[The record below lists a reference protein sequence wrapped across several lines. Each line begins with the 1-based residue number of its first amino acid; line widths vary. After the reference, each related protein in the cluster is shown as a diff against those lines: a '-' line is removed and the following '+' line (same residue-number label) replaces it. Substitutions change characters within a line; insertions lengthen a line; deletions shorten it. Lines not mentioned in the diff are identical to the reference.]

1 MKQGVRNFRALVA
14 VLALFS
20 LLMIVPSVM
29 YAQSATTGAITGTV
43 TDSTGAVVKGAI
55 LTLTHAATGS
65 VQKATSDSGGRFEFP
80 AVNPGEY
87 TLKAEAKG
95 FRTGVTNGL
104 LVEVDKSVSAP
115 LKLEVGAS
123 SEVVEVTASSM
134 TEVQTQDASV
144 GEVLSGTE
152 LNRLPVNGR
161 SAAQLIFLQPGVSP
175 DVGTGDTTG
184 GQIAGARSEQITF
197 TIDGGDGTSDLEG
210 SNNYNAPDKESSAVS
225 AVVPTPQDSVEE
237 FRVATNNA
245 NSTFGESSGGQVS
258 MLTNAGTNAIH
269 GKAYEYHQDNGLAA
283 SGWDNNH
290 TDPITP
296 KPVVVDNRF
305 GAGLGGAI
313 IKDKLFYYG
322 FYEGRRFH
330 QSASFNKLVPSDNL
344 RNGIIEFNGVQYN
357 FNPAL
362 GPLTT
367 ACGGPCDPRNLGL
380 SPAVQAQLA
389 LLPHG
394 NDLSEGDGVN
404 SVGYDFTVPT
414 PVSTEV
420 GKLKL
425 NYNLNSKWSAFG
437 TWQYSS
443 TARTGT
449 EQISIEGTPSS
460 VASDP
465 YFANFLTF
473 QIQGQITPT
482 FLSVTH
488 GSFLKNWWGWTRQT
502 PAPFVTGA
510 NGTDAAMQI
519 SGEDQGLSTDYSA
532 GGKLFSDPVNINTQ
546 QARPR
551 VWDGHDWYVAQNFT
565 KIRGSHQFQFGGEGR
580 VWHDYHFRTDDV
592 LGGLTTAPEYNV
604 GDTLEAENS
613 YATVGSAYVPAALT
627 PGQANFWAGYYAS
640 ILGIVDHSSQVE
652 TRNGSF
658 AANPLGTATIAHTS
672 LPLFNAYFND
682 VWKARRNL
690 TITMGLDWGVTL
702 APHEAQ
708 GLQSV
713 VVYADSNT
721 PVNMRQFLRSRGA
734 ALESGGNYNPNLGI
748 SPVNSLSSPFNG
760 IMRPSDWKSIGPR
773 FAVAWEVKPGL
784 VVRGGYSLI
793 FDRTSAVT
801 SVLSGL
807 LAGGLADVDRCGGPT
822 FNGSGTAT
830 CSQSATTPLTAYRV
844 GPTSGGW
851 DGGSVPVPAGTNLSI
866 PFVPQASNQL
876 FASFGADPNLTPGYA
891 HAIDVTVQKA
901 LRDKYFLEVGYIGR
915 FSRNLAN
922 DEQINA
928 PDYRQK
934 DPASGQTYA
943 QADDALQAG
952 VLAGAASVNP
962 QPFFENLGN
971 AATCN
976 NYNAALFGAPAV
988 PIGTPGACTSAAFN
1002 TMGFIGGPGDLGYDD
1017 FYLNGAGIGQSVFNT
1032 PTSYNG
1038 VFEDA
1043 QVTDGGFS
1051 NYNAMIVTLR
1061 KAMSRGLQFQFN
1073 YTWSHAIGNQ
1083 GTNQQYIYS
1092 SNSPYNYAVDRSSEG
1107 FDHRQTITA
1116 AWYYELPFGK
1126 GKIFDTN
1133 NGALDRI
1140 VGGWN
1145 FSGIFNFWTG
1155 APDCVTN
1162 GDGNYGSFFESQC
1175 AIAPSGFPSFNRHN
1189 GVTGTVAGQ
1198 PLAGTINAFA
1208 NPGAVYASL
1217 LFPQLSVNDRIPHDE
1232 LHAFPFYNF
1241 DMSLGKKIPITE
1253 RVSTVLT
1260 VDAFNVF
1267 NHVVLNIPASMD
1279 LNNPSSFGVLNSQF
1293 APGISPTGARVLQ
1306 LGARVEF

>member
-1 MKQGVRNFRALVA
+1 MNQGVRNFRALVA

-20 LLMIVPSVM
+20 LLMIVPSVL
-29 YAQSATTGAITGTV
+29 YAQSATTGAITGTI
-43 TDSTGAVVKGAI
+43 TDATGAVVKGAT

-65 VQKATSDSGGRFEFP
+65 VLKATSDAGGRFVFP
-80 AVNPGEY
+80 AVTPGEY
-87 TLKAEAKG
+87 SLKAEAKG

-104 LVEVDKSVSAP
+104 VVEVNLSVNAE
-115 LKLEVGAS
+115 LKLEVGAP

-161 SAAQLIFLQPGVSP
+161 SAAQLIFLQPGVAP

-210 SNNYNAPDKESSAVS
+210 SNNYAGPSKESSAVS

-245 NSTFGESSGGQVS
+245 NSTFGESSGGQVT
-258 MLTNAGTNAIH
+258 MLTNSGTNAIH
-269 GKAYEYHQDNGLAA
+269 GKLYEYHSDNGLNAN
-283 SGWDNNH
+283 GWDNNH
-290 TDPITP
+290 TVPVTV

-305 GAGLGGAI
+305 GGGVGGAI

-330 QSASFNKLVPSDNL
+330 DSASFNKLVPSAQL
-344 RNGIIEFNGVQYN
+344 TNGIIEFNGVQYN
-357 FNPAL
+357 FNPAN

-367 ACGGPCDPRNLGL
+367 ACGGPCDPRGLGI
-380 SPAVQAQLA
+380 SPAVQAQM
-389 LLPHG
+389 LLIHPG
-394 NDLSEGDGVN
+394 NDLGEGDGVN
-404 SVGYDFTVPT
+404 TVGYDFTVPT
-414 PVSTEV
+414 PISTEV

-425 NYNLNSKWSAFG
+425 NYNLNSKWSTFA

-449 EQISIEGTPSS
+449 EQVSIGATPSS
-460 VASDP
+460 VSSDP
-465 YFANFLTF
+465 YFANFFTF

-488 GSFLKNWWGWTRQT
+488 GSFLKNWWGWARQA

-510 NGTDAAMQI
+510 NGTDAALQI
-519 SGEDQGLSTDYSA
+519 SGEDPGDTNDYSA
-532 GGKLFSDPVNINTQ
+532 GGELFGNPVNINTQ

-551 VWDGHDWYVAQNFT
+551 VWDGHDWYIAQNFT

-580 VWHDYHFRTDDV
+580 VWHDYHYRTDDV

-604 GDTLEAENS
+604 GDALEAENS
-613 YATVGSAYVPAALT
+613 YATVGSNYTPAALSA
-627 PGQANFWAGYYAS
+627 GQASFWAGYYAS
-640 ILGIVDHSSQVE
+640 LLGIVDHSSQVE
-652 TRNGSF
+652 TRNGNF

-721 PVNMRQFLRSRGA
+721 PVNMQQFLKSRA
-734 ALESGGNYNPNLGI
+734 AILESGGSYNPNLGI

-760 IMRPSDWKSIGPR
+760 IMRPTNWKSIGPR

-807 LAGGLADVDRCGGPT
+807 LAGGLADVDRCGGPV
-822 FNGSGTAT
+822 FNGSGTAACT
-830 CSQSATTPLTAYRV
+830 QNATTPLNAYRV

-851 DGGSVPVPAGTNLSI
+851 DGGSVPVPAGTNLSV

-915 FSRNLAN
+915 FSRNLSN

-943 QADDALQAG
+943 QADDAVQAA
-952 VLAGAASVNP
+952 VLTGGALSP

-971 AATCN
+971 ANTCN
-976 NYNAALFGAPAV
+976 TYNGAIFGAPPV
-988 PIGTPGACTSAAFN
+988 TTGACTSAAFN
-1002 TMGFIGGPGDLGYDD
+1002 TMAFVGGPGDLGYDD
-1017 FYLNGAGIGQSVFNT
+1017 FFMNGAIGQSVFNT

-1051 NYNAMIVTLR
+1051 DYNAMIVTLR

-1083 GTNQQYIYS
+1083 GINQQYIYS
-1092 SNSPYNYAVDRSSEG
+1092 SNSPYNYGVDRSSEG

-1116 AWYYELPFGK
+1116 AWYYELPFGR
-1126 GKIFDTN
+1126 GKMFDTN
-1133 NGALDRI
+1133 NGVLDRV

-1162 GDGNYGSFFESQC
+1162 DDGNYGSFFESQC
-1175 AIAPSGFPSFNRHN
+1175 AIAPSGFPSFSRHN
-1189 GVTGTVAGQ
+1189 NVTGTTWGS
-1198 PLAGTINAFA
+1198 AGTINAFA
-1208 NPGAVYASL
+1208 NPDAVGNSL
-1217 LFPQLSVNDRIPHDE
+1217 QYPQLSVNNRIPHDE

-1267 NHVVLNIPASMD
+1267 NHVVLNVPSSMD
-1279 LNNPSSFGVLNSQF
+1279 LNNQASFGVLNSQF
-1293 APGISPTGARVLQ
+1293 AYGISPNGARQLQ
-1306 LGARVEF
+1306 LGARIEF